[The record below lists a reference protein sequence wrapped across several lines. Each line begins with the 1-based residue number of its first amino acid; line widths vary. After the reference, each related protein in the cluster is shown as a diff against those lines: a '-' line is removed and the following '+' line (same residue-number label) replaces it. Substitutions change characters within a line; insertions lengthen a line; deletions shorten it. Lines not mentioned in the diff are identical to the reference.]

1 MKKKVFLQVFLIF
14 LIFAFSIILFN
25 QTINKEKKIVSKEEV
40 KKKEVENNLIEGIQ
54 YFSRDVRGNT
64 YLIESKSGTINEENP
79 DIIYLIDV
87 EAEINFDKDQLI
99 KVTSEK
105 AIYNINN
112 YDTEFLNNVKLDYK
126 DNKISCKN
134 IIVKFSENY
143 AILSGNLVYNN
154 LLTSLFAD
162 QMKVDLVSRTT
173 KTSMSNSQDK
183 VKIVYKDNGAN

>member
-1 MKKKVFLQVFLIF
+1 MKKKILLQIFLIF

-173 KTSMSNSQDK
+173 KTSMANSQDK

>member
-87 EAEINFDKDQLI
+87 EAEINFDKNQLI

-173 KTSMSNSQDK
+173 KTSMANSQDK

>member
-173 KTSMSNSQDK
+173 KTSMANSQDK
-183 VKIVYKDNGAN
+183 VKIVYKNNGAN

>member
-1 MKKKVFLQVFLIF
+1 MKKKILLQIFLIF
-14 LIFAFSIILFN
+14 LIFTFSIILLN
-25 QTINKEKKIVSKEEV
+25 QTINKEKKIASKEEV
-40 KKKEVENNLIEGIQ
+40 EKKEFEDNLIEGIQ
-54 YFSRDVRGNT
+54 YFSKDLRGNT
-64 YLIESKSGTINEENP
+64 YLIESKGGTINEENP

-99 KVTSEK
+99 KVTSDK

-112 YDTEFLNNVKLDYK
+112 YDTEFLNNVKLNYE

-134 IIVKFSENY
+134 IIIKFSENY

-173 KTSMSNSQDK
+173 KTSMANSQDK

>member
-25 QTINKEKKIVSKEEV
+25 QTVNKEKKIVSKEEV

-173 KTSMSNSQDK
+173 KTSMANSQDK

>member
-1 MKKKVFLQVFLIF
+1 MKKKILLQIFLIF
-14 LIFAFSIILFN
+14 LIFTFSIILLN
-25 QTINKEKKIVSKEEV
+25 QTINKEKKIASKEEV
-40 KKKEVENNLIEGIQ
+40 EKKEFEDNLIEGIQ
-54 YFSRDVRGNT
+54 YFSKDLRGNT
-64 YLIESKSGTINEENP
+64 YLIESKGGTINEENP

-99 KVTSEK
+99 KVTSDK

-112 YDTEFLNNVKLDYK
+112 YDTEFLNNVKLNYE

-134 IIVKFSENY
+134 IIIKFSENY

-162 QMKVDLVSRTT
+162 QMKVDLISRTT
-173 KTSMSNSQDK
+173 KTSMANSQDK

>member
-173 KTSMSNSQDK
+173 KTSIANSQDK

>member
-14 LIFAFSIILFN
+14 LIFAFAIILFN

-87 EAEINFDKDQLI
+87 KAEINFDKDQLI
-99 KVTSEK
+99 KVTSNK
-105 AIYNINN
+105 AV
-112 YDTEFLNNVKLDYK
+112 LQYK
-126 DNKISCKN
+126 
-134 IIVKFSENY
+134 
-143 AILSGNLVYNN
+143 
-154 LLTSLFAD
+154 
-162 QMKVDLVSRTT
+162 
-173 KTSMSNSQDK
+173 
-183 VKIVYKDNGAN
+183 

>member
-1 MKKKVFLQVFLIF
+1 MKKKIFLQIFLVFLTIVFSLI
-14 LIFAFSIILFN
+14 LLN
-25 QTINKEKKIVSKEEV
+25 QTVEKENKTVSKEEIQ
-40 KKKEVENNLIEGIQ
+40 KKETESNLIEGIK
-54 YFSRDVRGNT
+54 YFSKDMKGNT
-64 YLIESKSGTINEENP
+64 YLIESKNGIINKKNP

-99 KVTSEK
+99 RVKSNK

-112 YDTEFLNNVKLDYK
+112 YDTEFKENVKLSYE

-134 IIVKFSENY
+134 IVIKFSENY

-162 QMKVDLVSRTT
+162 QMKVDLITRKT
-173 KTSMSNSQDK
+173 KTSMTNNNDK
-183 VKIVYKDNGAN
+183 VKIVYKNNGTN

>member
-1 MKKKVFLQVFLIF
+1 MKKKIYLQIFLIF
-14 LIFAFSIILFN
+14 LTFIFSFILFN
-25 QTINKEKKIVSKEEV
+25 QTLEKEKKIVSKVEIQ
-40 KKKEVENNLIEGIQ
+40 KKDVEDNLIEGIK
-54 YFSRDVRGNT
+54 YFSKDMRGNT
-64 YLIESKSGTINEENP
+64 YLIESKNGTINEDNP
-79 DIIYLIDV
+79 DIIYLFDV
-87 EAEINFDKDQLI
+87 KAEINFDKDQLI

-173 KTSMSNSQDK
+173 KTSMANSQDK

>member
-173 KTSMSNSQDK
+173 KTSMANSQDK